1 MPISTVAALDVNLPI
16 LPNKRKLVLSFQS
29 GMNQGIDAVNRLIV
43 DYGESND
50 FEKKTRILEQLNRQ
64 IRALSI
70 LKPDPTVALQFK
82 ILETFWN
89 QTLFEV
95 EVEQRRQKA
104 LATPLTLSEF
114 ILSLP
119 PKEVEPLVN
128 ILMENDRQLLIT
140 KLERFYPLGH
150 PRKEALDVF
159 LEGHSIEI
167 LSSFNSKNI
176 KITDLETD
184 ESELLKLECWGV
196 YGNKVEMHLRNQPNL
211 VGVFSPIFA
220 EQPVS
225 YFHSLRQKQVAG
237 RLTVTEFFKGGDL
250 ASYSKR
256 FDNNDDARAEAAAL
270 VYTQMADVLIKVK
283 AAGCAFI
290 DMKNSNWLI
299 GAEGHLRISDGK
311 SFVPHNQGGEITPDI
326 VCMKTDYLCAPEQF
340 IVPRP
345 HNISTDKIHV
355 YLLAKNLYCFLTR
368 DRMALLYERGKL
380 KEDASEFD
388 FSLPIF
394 HTPLGAAYKKLI
406 EMTMKKEPSDRLLTV
421 VEFKSEMES
430 IQSEHLERKSIE
442 AIFLQSQFKDAVS
455 SLRAEEEGKNAKSD
469 QFDQL
474 SKGAR

>member
-176 KITDLETD
+176 KITAVAFLFYD
-184 ESELLKLECWGV
+184 
-196 YGNKVEMHLRNQPNL
+196 NQ
-211 VGVFSPIFA
+211 
-220 EQPVS
+220 
-225 YFHSLRQKQVAG
+225 K
-237 RLTVTEFFKGGDL
+237 
-250 ASYSKR
+250 
-256 FDNNDDARAEAAAL
+256 
-270 VYTQMADVLIKVK
+270 MA
-283 AAGCAFI
+283 
-290 DMKNSNWLI
+290 
-299 GAEGHLRISDGK
+299 
-311 SFVPHNQGGEITPDI
+311 
-326 VCMKTDYLCAPEQF
+326 
-340 IVPRP
+340 
-345 HNISTDKIHV
+345 
-355 YLLAKNLYCFLTR
+355 
-368 DRMALLYERGKL
+368 
-380 KEDASEFD
+380 
-388 FSLPIF
+388 
-394 HTPLGAAYKKLI
+394 
-406 EMTMKKEPSDRLLTV
+406 
-421 VEFKSEMES
+421 
-430 IQSEHLERKSIE
+430 
-442 AIFLQSQFKDAVS
+442 
-455 SLRAEEEGKNAKSD
+455 
-469 QFDQL
+469 
-474 SKGAR
+474 